1 MARAA
6 VNTLDSVDSVS
17 TNMREHTL
25 TLTFDDEKTS
35 LKEIKSPLNQA
46 GYTVPG
52 SRKVAA
58 EP

>member
-17 TNMREHTL
+17 TDMRDHTL
-25 TLTFDDEKTS
+25 TLTFDDDKIS
-35 LKEIKSPLNQA
+35 LKEIKSALNQA

-52 SRKVAA
+52 SKQVAA
-58 EP
+58 DP